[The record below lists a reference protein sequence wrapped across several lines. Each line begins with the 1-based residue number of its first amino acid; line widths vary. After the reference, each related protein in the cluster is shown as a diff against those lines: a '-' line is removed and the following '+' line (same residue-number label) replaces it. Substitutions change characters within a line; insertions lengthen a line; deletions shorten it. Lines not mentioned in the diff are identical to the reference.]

1 MFIEPIEF
9 HLPVVTSTSDYAK
22 ELLATYPYV
31 FVSAQH
37 QTKGRGR
44 NGKEWVGDYSANAY
58 CSIGIVHSQD
68 EGIEELSAY
77 MARGALA
84 VMETLRAIHPSMSIR
99 IKYPIDVQAFYNGHW
114 SKIAGILIE
123 HEFRGMCCTSTIVGI
138 GVNVDQEIFPETIT
152 QHCTSLRLLGV
163 RSDVDHV
170 ISLLRQSFTS
180 WRQREWKTVHDLW
193 VSELDLQTKRI
204 RLTDA
209 EGIWTLRQVLPDGR
223 LILRNDVSRS
233 ERTISDGDTLRYE
246 D

>member
-1 MFIEPIEF
+1 
-9 HLPVVTSTSDYAK
+9 
-22 ELLATYPYV
+22 
-31 FVSAQH
+31 
-37 QTKGRGR
+37 
-44 NGKEWVGDYSANAY
+44 
-58 CSIGIVHSQD
+58 
-68 EGIEELSAY
+68 
-77 MARGALA
+77 
-84 VMETLRAIHPSMSIR
+84 
-99 IKYPIDVQAFYNGHW
+99 VQAFYNGRW

-138 GVNVDQEIFPETIT
+138 GVNVHQEIFPETIT
-152 QHCTSLRLLGV
+152 QHCTSLRLLGLHA
-163 RSDVDHV
+163 DVDRV

-180 WRQREWKTVHDLW
+180 WRQREWNTVHDLW